1 MRGFR
6 FFLSVALAG
15 SAAWS
20 CAQAPPRHADET
32 ARVKLGQSTVALNGP
47 WKFHIGDSPDDQ
59 AAQGAG
65 RRIWAQPDFDD
76 SKWETVDLSS
86 GAGHSDPISGM
97 SGYAPGWTMRGHP
110 GYWGY
115 AWYRIRVQLDA
126 MQGEKLALSG
136 PADVDDVYQA
146 FANGILLGSFGGFS
160 SSRPVSYYSQPKMF
174 LLPDLDSGADSARA
188 GGSQRPGK
196 GRVPIV
202 IAFRVWMEPNSLV
215 SQPDAG
221 GFHTA
226 PVLGEAG
233 AVTAGYQLR
242 WLELVRAYVVRFF
255 EGLVYTILT
264 LVILSLTLFDRQ
276 DRVYLWIAGV
286 FLLLA
291 ASNIMTGV
299 GAWTQWVSYIVPQF
313 LRDVVFSP
321 MILAGWVM
329 VWWVWF
335 ELRSPARIPK
345 TTGVMLLTLMVAS
358 AAGGDLF
365 YTIVPHPFAEAC
377 HAFSIVLRI
386 AFLCLMV
393 WIVILGTKR
402 NGTEGFFVLPAVVL
416 LGISSLNSELGVLH
430 IRLNWFPFGVQF
442 GLASYSNL
450 LLVAGLTVLL
460 LRRLMNSV
468 KEQRRMAL
476 DVKQAQEVQQVI
488 LPQAR
493 TIFPGLA
500 IESEYRPA
508 REVGGDFFQII
519 PHKSDGSLLIVAGDV
534 AGKGLK
540 AGMLVALLVGAIR
553 STVELNSEPEF
564 VLRALNRRLIGRGDA
579 HATCLALRIAA
590 DGQVM
595 LANAGHL
602 PPYLNGM
609 PVPIEGSL
617 PLGLLEEADCSV
629 LPFQLFEGDRLVLL
643 TDGIAE
649 ATDANGQLF
658 GFDRIHGLLQTSLS
672 ASALADAAQNFGQE
686 DDISVISVTRSPLI
700 KVSTL
705 ERAMSARALR
715 GLSAHG

>member
-1 MRGFR
+1 LLTRGFR
-6 FFLSVALAG
+6 FLLFILSVALAG
-15 SAAWS
+15 FGEWS
-20 CAQAPPRHADET
+20 HAQAAPRRMDET

-47 WKFHIGDSPDDQ
+47 WKFHVGDSPDDPAAVQ
-59 AAQGAG
+59 AGM
-65 RRIWAQPDFDD
+65 RLWAQPGFDD
-76 SKWETVDLSS
+76 SKWETVDLTS
-86 GAGHSDPISGM
+86 GVGQVDPINGM
-97 SGYAPGWTMRGHP
+97 SGYASGWTMRGHP

-126 MQGEKLALSG
+126 LPGEKLALSG
-136 PADVDDVYQA
+136 PADIDDVYQA
-146 FANGILLGSFGGFS
+146 FANGFLLGSFGGFS

-174 LLPDLDSGADSARA
+174 LLPPLDSASPLPESAGQGGSDRA
-188 GGSQRPGK
+188 G
-196 GRVPIV
+196 RVKAGIV

-255 EGLVYTILT
+255 EGLLYA
-264 LVILSLTLFDRQ
+264 ILSLVVLSLMFFNRD
-276 DRVYLWIAGV
+276 DRVYLWITGV
-286 FLLLA
+286 FFLLA
-291 ASNIMTGV
+291 ANNIMTGV
-299 GAWTQWVSYIVPQF
+299 GAWTQWVSYILPQF

-335 ELRSPARIPK
+335 GLRKPVWIPK
-345 TTGVMLLTLMVAS
+345 ATGILLVLLMVTN

-365 YTIVPHPFAEAC
+365 YTIVPHPLAAVC
-377 HAFSIVLRI
+377 HTLSIIIRI
-386 AFLCLMV
+386 AFLCLMAC
-393 WIVILGTKR
+393 IVILGTKR
-402 NGTEGFFVLPAVVL
+402 DGIEGFLVLPAVVL

-442 GLASYSNL
+442 GLASYANL
-450 LLVAGLTVLL
+450 LLVMGLAVLL
-460 LRRLMNSV
+460 MRRLMNSV
-468 KEQRRMAL
+468 REQRRMAL

-493 TIFPGLA
+493 TVFPGLA

-553 STVELNSEPEF
+553 STVELNSDPEF
-564 VLRALNRRLIGRGDA
+564 VLRALNRRLIGRGEA
-579 HATCLALRIAA
+579 HATCLAMRIAR
-590 DGQVM
+590 DGQVT

-609 PVPIEGSL
+609 PVAIEGSL
-617 PLGLLEEADCSV
+617 PLGLLPEAECSV
-629 LPFQLFEGDRLVLL
+629 LPFRLIEGDRMVLL

-649 ATDANGQLF
+649 AIDASGQLF
-658 GFDRIHGLLQTSLS
+658 GFDRVHGLLQGRPS
-672 ASALADAAQNFGQE
+672 ASEVADAAQEFGQE
-686 DDISVISVTRSPLI
+686 DDISVISVTRTS
-700 KVSTL
+700 VMRSSSL
-705 ERAMSARALR
+705 EPALV
-715 GLSAHG
+715 

>member
-1 MRGFR
+1 VSRGFR
-6 FFLSVALAG
+6 CLLFVLSVALVG
-15 SAAWS
+15 PGAWS
-20 CAQAPPRHADET
+20 HAQALPRRAEDT

-47 WKFHIGDSPDDQ
+47 WKFHIGDSPDD
-59 AAQGAG
+59 AAAVDAG
-65 RRIWAQPDFDD
+65 RRLWAQPDFDD

-86 GAGHSDPISGM
+86 GAGAVDPINGM
-97 SGYAPGWTMRGHP
+97 SGYAPGWTMRGHR

-126 MQGEKLALSG
+126 QPGEKLALSG
-136 PADVDDVYQA
+136 PADIDDVYQA
-146 FANGILLGSFGGFS
+146 FANGMLLGSFGGFS
-160 SSRPVSYYSQPKMF
+160 TARPVSYYSQPKMF
-174 LLPDLDSGADSARA
+174 LLPQLDSAGQNENPSKAVGNDSGQGR
-188 GGSQRPGK
+188 K

-242 WLELVRAYVVRFF
+242 WLELVRAYAVRFF
-255 EGLVYTILT
+255 EGLLYAILT
-264 LVILSLTLFDRQ
+264 LVILSLTLFNRE
-276 DRVYLWIAGV
+276 DRVYLWITGV

-291 ASNIMTGV
+291 ANNIMTGV

-321 MILAGWVM
+321 FILAGWVM

-335 ELRSPARIPK
+335 GLRKPAWIPSA
-345 TTGVMLLTLMVAS
+345 TGVLLLLLMVTN

-365 YTIVPHPFAEAC
+365 YTIVPHPIAAVC
-377 HAFSIVLRI
+377 HGFSIVLRI
-386 AFLCLMV
+386 AFLCLMA

-402 NGTEGFFVLPAVVL
+402 NGTEGFLVLPAVVL

-442 GLASYSNL
+442 GLASYANL
-450 LLVAGLTVLL
+450 LLAMGLAVLL
-460 LRRLMNSV
+460 LRRLMHSMR
-468 KEQRRMAL
+468 EQRRMAL

-540 AGMLVALLVGAIR
+540 AGMLVALLVGATR
-553 STVELNSEPEF
+553 STVELNSDPEF

-579 HATCLALRIAA
+579 HATCLAMRIAE
-590 DGQVM
+590 DGEVT

-602 PPYLNGM
+602 PPYLNHM
-609 PVPIEGSL
+609 PVAIEGSL
-617 PLGLLEEADCSV
+617 PLGLLAEAECSV
-629 LPFQLFEGDRLVLL
+629 LSFRLIEGDRLVLL

-649 ATDANGQLF
+649 AIDANGQLF
-658 GFDRIHGLLQTSLS
+658 GFDRVHGLLQARLS
-672 ASALADAAQNFGQE
+672 ASELADAAQSFGQE
-686 DDISVISVTRSPLI
+686 DDISVISVTRTSVMRSS
-700 KVSTL
+700 KL
-705 ERAMSARALR
+705 EPAL
-715 GLSAHG
+715 A